1 MDTAKLSNIDL
12 KILLKLSEAET
23 LSGNV
28 LAEQLEISRTA
39 VWKHIN
45 ALKKQGFKIECLPR
59 AGYKL
64 LQPAQPLFADKIMAA
79 LTHLDSTQEIL
90 LDVFSKLT
98 STNDYVK
105 LQCHQGIHICISE
118 QQTMGRGRFERQW
131 HSPFG
136 DNLYL
141 SIQKQLNL
149 NFTQLSGLSLVIS
162 LAVLKGLERLGIL
175 TSAFAIKW
183 PNDILLE
190 GKKLAGILIEL
201 AGEVG
206 GKPRAVIGLG
216 MNVNMVDAD
225 IDRSWHSLKHFC
237 QRDVDRNQL
246 AIVLIGSIVE
256 AVQQFEQHGFDVFY
270 EQWQQYD
277 AMKDKSVTLNLYDK
291 KINGI
296 CRGIDEQGNLLL
308 QQNDGVLQKY
318 QAGEVSFNT
327 KVY

>member
-1 MDTAKLSNIDL
+1 MELAKLSDIDL
-12 KILLKLSEAET
+12 KILLKLSEVET

-28 LAEQLEISRTA
+28 LADQLEISRTA

-45 ALKKQGFKIECLPR
+45 ALKKQGFNIECLPR
-59 AGYKL
+59 AGYRL
-64 LQPAQPLFADKIMAA
+64 LQPAQPLFADKIVTE
-79 LTHLDSTQEIL
+79 LKHLYPTQKIR
-90 LDVFSKLT
+90 LDVFSKIT

-105 LQCHQGIHICISE
+105 QQGHQGTHICISE

-162 LAVLKGLERLGIL
+162 LAVLTGLERFGVLN
-175 TSAFAIKW
+175 SAFSIKW

-206 GKPRAVIGLG
+206 GQPRAVIGLG

-225 IDRSWHSLKHFC
+225 IDRSWHSLKNFC
-237 QRDVDRNQL
+237 QRDIDRNHL
-246 AIVLIGSIVE
+246 ATVLIQSILE
-256 AVQQFEQHGFDVFY
+256 AVQKFEQHGFDAFY
-270 EQWQQYD
+270 KQWQQYD
-277 AMKDKSVTLNLYDK
+277 AMKDKSITLNLYDK
-291 KINGI
+291 KIEGL

-308 QQNDGVLQKY
+308 QQNDGVLNKY
-318 QAGEVSFNT
+318 QAGEASFNT
-327 KVY
+327 KVC